1 MKWKSGDQ
9 TISWFKDRAEE
20 NTLSLEEAYQRKP
33 VWGRKE
39 RCSLIE
45 SILMNCPIPEIFVHR
60 RTSPQGDSTYAVVDG
75 QQRIRTILKFV
86 GLDDTDP
93 DDNNFALDQ
102 LEEDSDWFGKSYET
116 LASDI
121 KESFWEYSLSVRTI
135 LSKDPRE
142 IRDMFVRLNRFQLPL
157 KGQELRN
164 ARFTGAFGQ
173 LATELANDNFFAQ
186 QGIVTP
192 ALIRRMGDIEL
203 VSELLAGAMY
213 GPQEGSR
220 AKIDQ
225 LYKDFEVYEDEIP
238 GQAQVKANY
247 EKTLRIWREALPRTA
262 DRWKNKHD
270 FYSLFVASAHF
281 VRNGYEFRDSKHQ
294 LGKRLDRFAGLVD
307 RYIED
312 DTASIPAGPKAYARA
327 VQKGPSSK
335 ARRAVRHQVLLKL
348 LKSFFRR

>member
-1 MKWKSGDQ
+1 MKWNSSDQ

-20 NTLSLEEAYQRKP
+20 DTLSLEEAYQRKP

-39 RCSLIE
+39 RCYLIE

-60 RTSPQGDSTYAVVDG
+60 RTFPQGDSTYGVVDG

-86 GLDDTDP
+86 GLDDTNP
-93 DDNNFALDQ
+93 EDNNFALDL
-102 LEEDSDWFGKSYET
+102 LEEDSEWFGKSYQT

-121 KESFWEYSLSVRTI
+121 KECFWEYSLSVRTI
-135 LSKDPRE
+135 LTKDSGE

-164 ARFTGAFGQ
+164 ARFTGAFGK

-192 ALIRRMGDIEL
+192 ALIRRMGDIEF

-220 AKIDQ
+220 AKIDE
-225 LYKDFEVYEDEIP
+225 LYRDFEVYSAEIP

-247 EKTLRIWREALPRTA
+247 EKTLGIWRELLPRIA

-281 VRNGYEFRDSKHQ
+281 VRNGYEFRDSKRQ
-294 LGKRLDRFAGLVD
+294 LEKRLDRFAGAVD
-307 RYIED
+307 KY
-312 DTASIPAGPKAYARA
+312 
-327 VQKGPSSK
+327 
-335 ARRAVRHQVLLKL
+335 H
-348 LKSFFRR
+348 